1 MGVLQAKRIQVLLYD
16 FIVRACEFFGN
27 INEKNFRNM
36 FNITKNM
43 MYFCLFGMTTIKV
56 CVQLW
61 E

>member
-27 INEKNFRNM
+27 ITKNFFLIIFNM
-36 FNITKNM
+36 MKNM